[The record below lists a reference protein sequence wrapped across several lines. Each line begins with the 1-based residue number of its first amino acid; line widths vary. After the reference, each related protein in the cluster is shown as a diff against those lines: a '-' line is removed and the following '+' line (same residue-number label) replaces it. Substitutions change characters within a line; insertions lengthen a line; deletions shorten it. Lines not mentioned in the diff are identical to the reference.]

1 MTYRVLLLLFLVGG
15 ACTLFAQNRQYNG
28 EILREFFF
36 ERMASARAEAMG
48 RADVAAG
55 TGILSVFSNPT
66 AIANDSALQI
76 GANLAAPLYLLT
88 NANYTFLGGSYRL
101 SDRLVAGVSFRQF
114 AIGESDFDILINGV
128 FYPTTK
134 PRTSQATFTVA
145 ATPVKN
151 LSVGA
156 NLNMMVWKYLD
167 DEPRS
172 FLPYLDLGARY
183 TVETGGGSPGAPDGI
198 TFGLGIT
205 NAFFQRIEF
214 GKDTIRSKGAL
225 PVIARLGAA
234 YQLHRNISYPG
245 IGEGAFDFLVQA
257 EVQDLL
263 NNEFYSAFRLG
274 TEVVLLDAFAFRL
287 GYFTI
292 GVDDFNNPQDNLS
305 RVNDITFGGGLKIP
319 LKKMSK
325 GKIPASALLDV
336 TILKQPPY
344 TVSGPRMP
352 NFRNFSLTVQWDID

>member
-55 TGILSVFSNPT
+55 TGILSVFSNPA

-101 SDRLVAGVSFRQF
+101 SDRLVAGVSFRQL
-114 AIGESDFDILINGV
+114 AIGESDFEFFVNGN
-128 FYPTTK
+128 FYPITK
-134 PRTSQATFTVA
+134 PRTTVATMTLA
-145 ATPVKN
+145 ATPLKN

-156 NLNMMVWKYLD
+156 SLNTLIWKYLD
-167 DEPRS
+167 EEPRS
-172 FLPYLDLGARY
+172 FLPYFDLGARY
-183 TVETGGGSPGAPDGI
+183 LIETGKGRSGMSEGI
-198 TFGLGIT
+198 TFGLGVT
-205 NAFFQRIEF
+205 NSFFQRVEF
-214 GKDTIRSKGAL
+214 GKDTFRTKEVL
-225 PVIARLGAA
+225 PVMARLGAA
-234 YQLHRNISYPG
+234 YQWHRTISYPG
-245 IGEGAFDFLVQA
+245 IGEGAFDFLIQA
-257 EVQDLL
+257 EVQDIL
-263 NNEFYSAFRLG
+263 NHEFDSGFRLG
-274 TEVVLLDAFAFRL
+274 GEVMLLDAIAFRL
-287 GYFTI
+287 GYFTL
-292 GVDDFNNPQDNLS
+292 GVDDLNNPQLNLS

-319 LKKMSK
+319 LEKMSK
-325 GKIPASALLDV
+325 GTIPASALLDI